1 MFSNVLTSY
10 QSCVITFLE
19 KSSRALGAV
28 SKTFYGY
35 QPYEFSVIKVSLPL
49 MVAVVVDTPV
59 ANACC

>member
-35 QPYEFSVIKVSLPL
+35 QPYEFSVIKVFAIWHRNATTKSLML
-49 MVAVVVDTPV
+49 STRY
-59 ANACC
+59 